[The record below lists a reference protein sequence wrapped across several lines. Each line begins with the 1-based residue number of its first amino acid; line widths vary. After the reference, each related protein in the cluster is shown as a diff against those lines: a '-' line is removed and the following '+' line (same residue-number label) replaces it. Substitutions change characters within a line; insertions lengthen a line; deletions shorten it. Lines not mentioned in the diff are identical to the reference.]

1 MDQISNIIQNHAD
14 KLFDD
19 PLSPSL
25 DLTET
30 TAQQTHPAENT
41 LDVNQIKRTIYGIKD
56 QLDAVVRMLD
66 GKQPERT
73 LATTAT
79 TAQTLA
85 TGEQILEGVFN
96 GEKMIGPDGKEYA
109 VPPNYASKSKLVEGD
124 MMKLTI
130 TNAGAFIFKQIGPI
144 PRKRLIGTL
153 AFDQTTQ
160 RWSVDVNGKPY
171 KVLTASISFYKGKP
185 TDEVVILVPED
196 GQSDWGAVENIISK

>member
-1 MDQISNIIQNHAD
+1 MNQISDILQNHAD

-30 TAQQTHPAENT
+30 TTQQTSSAENT
-41 LDVNQIKRTIYGIKD
+41 LDVNQIKRTIHGIKD